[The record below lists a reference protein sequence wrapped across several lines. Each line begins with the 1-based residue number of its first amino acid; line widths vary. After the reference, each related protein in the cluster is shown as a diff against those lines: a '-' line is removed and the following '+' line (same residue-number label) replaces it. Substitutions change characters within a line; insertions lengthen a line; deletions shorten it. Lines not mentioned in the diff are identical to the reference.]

1 MRGQPGHRQT
11 DRRRKRGRARPKPLA
26 PPEWSGGIELKANSL
41 GCVWGNCTELNADCS
56 RVYQNF
62 SSADEKNGVRLN
74 GVWAYGRNGVSS
86 EPRKRRAGA
95 IAWERFDGGRGS
107 VPGPR
112 ALDRHHV

>member
-62 SSADEKNGVRLN
+62 SSADEKNGDRLN
-74 GVWAYGRNGVSS
+74 GVWAYGRNGVSTKR
-86 EPRKRRAGA
+86 RKRRGGGWAGGL
-95 IAWERFDGGRGS
+95 WEGGAGSGTASSAFD
-107 VPGPR
+107 
-112 ALDRHHV
+112 